1 MLNENKKIVGY
12 NTQTGE
18 PIYENSHLIN
28 DYQVN
33 VMNNQFVN
41 NNYKKNN
48 VSKKIIIF
56 LLMGIVISLILL
68 AIVLFKTDNKSYSRT
83 FIIYMVGA
91 DLESNN
97 GLATVDLEEINYN
110 DISRKN
116 NKVVLI
122 AGGTSKWNNNYID
135 VSSTS
140 IYELTNNGF
149 IKVKE
154 QDIQNMGS
162 EDVFSDFLNYVYNNY
177 KTDKY
182 DLIFWNHGA
191 AILGSEFDEIS
202 DDNLSLE
209 EMRNGLR
216 KSPFNSNN
224 KLENVI
230 FRTCLNGSLEVADV
244 FDEYADYFV
253 ASEEVTN
260 GYKLKGIFD
269 FLNNIEST
277 DNSIDVSKKFINS
290 YKNMISSLNQT
301 LYYLGEDETYIY
313 STYSIVDLS
322 KVKDLEN
329 SLNDFFTSI
338 DLTNNYNE
346 VARVRSNLYQYA
358 YDEKTFDMVDLY
370 NLVYNLKDISPS
382 KANKLLKDIE
392 KTVIYNW
399 ATNDK
404 SRGISIY
411 FPYNGSKDYQKSFLS
426 LYSNFNS
433 LNGYNKFIN
442 DFNSYQNL
450 DYTKYSYLDNKINVS
465 SDNKEADF
473 ELELTDEQLKSFA
486 KASYIVFRDESNGY
500 YYPVYRGNNVKLNGN
515 KILANI
521 KDRQLKAISTKDG
534 LENIVTLIEEDNND
548 EYIKY
553 QALVTLEDFKSS
565 NMQEWK
571 YDAAKMSLVYNKKT
585 GDTKIGSII
594 LNNGN
599 DMPGVVAVNLN
610 DYTNIVFASSSYKIL
625 DDYGNY
631 TMDWISDGT
640 IKGMEEKVDNIEF
653 KLQNYDEG
661 RDYYCVFYIYDVN
674 NNISFS
680 KLVKIK

>member
-1 MLNENKKIVGY
+1 MNENKKIVGY

-33 VMNNQFVN
+33 VMNNQYVN

-56 LLMGIVISLILL
+56 LLMGIVISLIVL
-68 AIVLFKTDNKSYSRT
+68 AIVLFKNDNKSYSRT

-135 VSSTS
+135 ASETS
-140 IYELTNNGF
+140 IYELTSNGF
-149 IKVKE
+149 TKVKE
-154 QDIQNMGS
+154 QNIQNMGS
-162 EDVFSDFLNYVYNNY
+162 EEVLSNFLNYVYSNY

-209 EMRNGLR
+209 EMRNGL
-216 KSPFNSNN
+216 KNSPFNSSN
-224 KLENVI
+224 KLESVM

-244 FDEYADYFV
+244 FADYADYLV

-260 GYKLKGIFD
+260 GYILKGIFD
-269 FLNNIEST
+269 FLNIIEPT
-277 DNSIDVSKKFINS
+277 DKGVDVSKKFINS
-290 YKNMISSLNQT
+290 YKNMISSLNQN

-322 KVKDLEN
+322 KIKELEY
-329 SLNDFFTSI
+329 SLNDFFSSV
-338 DLTNNYNE
+338 DLSNNFNE

-358 YDEKTFDMVDLY
+358 NDEKAFDMVDLY
-370 NLVYNLKDISPS
+370 NLVYNLRSISPS
-382 KANKLLKDIE
+382 KADKVLKNID
-392 KTVIYNW
+392 KAVIYNW
-399 ATNDK
+399 ATNDS

-411 FPYNGSKDYQKSFLS
+411 FPYNGSKDYKNSFLS
-426 LYSNFNS
+426 LYSKFNS

-442 DFNSYQNL
+442 DFNIYQNS
-450 DYTKYSYLDNKINVS
+450 DYTKYSYFNNKVNVS
-465 SDNKEADF
+465 SEKTEADF
-473 ELELTDEQLKSFA
+473 ELELTDEQLQTFA

-515 KILANI
+515 KISANI

-534 LENIVTLIEEDNND
+534 MENIVTLIEEDNND

-571 YDAAKMSLVYNKKT
+571 YDAAKMSLIYNKKT
-585 GDTKIGSII
+585 GETKIGSVI

-599 DMPGVVAVNLN
+599 DMPGVVAVNLY

-625 DDYGNY
+625 DEFGNY
-631 TMDWISDGT
+631 TMDWVSNGT
-640 IKGMEEKVDNIEF
+640 IKGMEEKVDSVEF